1 MALIRPPNRMET
13 GQEIGGS
20 IDLPAK
26 ITDSI
31 TDGTFPPPP
40 ETHAPI
46 GPIPRLAE
54 L

>member
-1 MALIRPPNRMET
+1 MALIRPPNRKET

-20 IDLPAK
+20 IGLPAK

-31 TDGTFPPPP
+31 TDGTFPPP